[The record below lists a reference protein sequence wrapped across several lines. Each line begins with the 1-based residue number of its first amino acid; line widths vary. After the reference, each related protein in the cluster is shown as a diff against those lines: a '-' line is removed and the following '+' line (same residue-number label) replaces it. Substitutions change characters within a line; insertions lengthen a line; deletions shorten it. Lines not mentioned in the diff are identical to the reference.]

1 MNDESRDDGQQD
13 GTGQP
18 HLLIHGSE
26 ETGIQ
31 HVVASSLAEAVAY
44 AEYLA
49 NQRDDDTSRIFEMRE
64 LDISFKTY
72 FQVELVRN
80 QIEPMPPRE
89 PHLVVGIGSTPR
101 VVPIPA

>member
-1 MNDESRDDGQQD
+1 VSDESRDDGQQD
-13 GTGQP
+13 GSGMP

-49 NQRDDDTSRIFEMRE
+49 NQQDDDTSRIFEMRE
-64 LDISFKTY
+64 LDLSFKTY

-80 QIEPMPPRE
+80 QVDPMPPKE
-89 PHLVVGIGSTPR
+89 PHLVVSGGSHPR